1 MAYDY
6 LGTMDR
12 DQFNDLVL
20 FARKQ
25 KTLGA
30 WQEDHAKAEIRR
42 NDCFLV
48 KMLKAHDVFFSGSLG
63 VEQSLPELK
72 DRSFDTDSV
81 SSAVGV
87 DTECATGETTQDVIV
102 RANCTELDIEVPLNE
117 PHLTHLGREDAFR
130 LKPLSLK
137 IPVFNLKDVLSDAD
151 AAELLTATKRQ
162 FYPSL
167 KHQRESL
174 EWRVRKIQDRQEQLE
189 ESWRRRNFGRD
200 GVVERYVALLEQM
213 FGEAEPDQTHWWNL
227 NPKPGSSDQ
236 KRPEVIFK
244 KDKYSQPQKDLEQ
257 AIEAGVEFQLGED
270 F

>member
-25 KTLGA
+25 KTLGV
-30 WQEDHAKAEIRR
+30 WQEDHARAEIRR

-63 VEQSLPELK
+63 ADQSLPVLK
-72 DRSFDTDSV
+72 ERSLDGGEPALESEDDS
-81 SSAVGV
+81 SGAAAEAVPG
-87 DTECATGETTQDVIV
+87 CA
-102 RANCTELDIEVPLNE
+102 NLDIEAPLNE
-117 PHLTHLGREDAFR
+117 PHLAHLGRGGAFR
-130 LKPLSLK
+130 LKPISLK
-137 IPVFNLKDVLSDAD
+137 LPVIDIKDVLSDGS
-151 AAELLTATKRQ
+151 AAEVMASIKRQ

-167 KHQRESL
+167 KHQREAM

-189 ESWRRRNFGRD
+189 EAWRRRSFGRD
-200 GVVERYVALLEQM
+200 EVIEKFVALLEQM
-213 FGEAEPDQTHWWNL
+213 FGEAKSGETYWWNL
-227 NPKPGSSDQ
+227 NPQPGSSDPQ
-236 KRPEVIFK
+236 RPEVIFR
-244 KDKYSQPQKDLEQ
+244 KDKYSQSQKDLGA
-257 AIEAGVEFQLGED
+257 AIEKGVEFQKTAE